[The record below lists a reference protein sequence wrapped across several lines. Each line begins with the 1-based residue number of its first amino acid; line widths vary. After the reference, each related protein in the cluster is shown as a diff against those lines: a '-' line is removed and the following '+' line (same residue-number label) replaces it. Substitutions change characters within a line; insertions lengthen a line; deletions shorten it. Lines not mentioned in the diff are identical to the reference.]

1 MSISAIDREKSI
13 ARVTIIGAFWNF
25 ALAVIK
31 FLAGF
36 LGHSGAMI
44 ADAVHTLSDLCTDF
58 IVIIFSK
65 AAAKPKDESHDYGHG
80 KYETLATVI
89 IGVAL
94 FAVAISLIVD
104 ASEKIA
110 SVFRDGNSLP
120 RPGLIAFLAAAVSI
134 AVKEGLYQYT
144 ARYGKKLKSDAVI
157 ANAWHHRS
165 DALSSIGTLIGI
177 GLAYFLGD
185 KWSVA
190 DPIAAVVVGA
200 LIIKVSFDIITPAL
214 GDLVEKS
221 LPKDVEDEISRVIIE
236 EHNISDLHNLCT
248 RKIGSSIAIE
258 FHIRMN
264 GDMTVRE
271 SHELTRHIEEDLHKR
286 FGDDTHIIIHVEPI

>member
-1 MSISAIDREKSI
+1 MSISAIDREKAI
-13 ARVTIIGAFWNF
+13 AKVTIVGAFWDF

-31 FLAGF
+31 FIAGF
-36 LGHSGAMI
+36 FGHSGAMI

-58 IVIIFSK
+58 IVIVFSK
-65 AAAKPKDESHDYGHG
+65 AASKPKDEGHDYGHG

-104 ASEKIA
+104 ASEKIV
-110 SVFRDGNSLP
+110 SVFRDGISLP
-120 RPGLIAFLAAAVSI
+120 RPGVIALLAAAVSI
-134 AVKEGLYQYT
+134 AIKEGLYQYT
-144 ARYGKKLKSDAVI
+144 SRYGKKLKSDAVV

-165 DALSSIGTLIGI
+165 DAMSSIGTLVGI

-200 LIIKVSFDIITPAL
+200 LIIKVSYDIITPAL
-214 GDLVEKS
+214 GDLLEKS

-236 EHNISDLHNLCT
+236 EHNISDLHNLRT

-271 SHELTRHIEEDLHKR
+271 SHDLTRHIEEDLHER